1 MNFIRTYKD
10 EYQVFF
16 LLEYIK
22 GMELFDVIR
31 EIGILSFFTVI
42 LNKTIYIIGLLSSND
57 SQYYIGSMILAIE
70 YLHLQNIIYRDLKP
84 ENIMIDEHV
93 NYF

>member
-31 EIGILSFFTVI
+31 EIGILSSFI
-42 LNKTIYIIGLLSSND
+42 LNETITFIGLLSSND